1 MAEMLPAGLLD
12 GLRNYWY
19 PVLPAREVGVGE
31 PVAITRLSERLVVWR
46 DSTGAAHTFRDR
58 CAHRGVPLS
67 VGRIRGDRL
76 ECRYHGFQYDGG
88 GQCRLVPSEN
98 EGDDGPTA
106 REVCVTSYRTEETG
120 GAIWVYLGE
129 PMAFPPPA
137 VPVEPEMV
145 DSSFEAVLEP
155 MVWDANWLLTWD
167 NGEPSHVPFLHGD
180 TFLLGMGQARVEP
193 IRSEITPEG
202 NVLTYRAS
210 TDKDDR
216 WTGETFDAT
225 EFVLPALA
233 RLWVPVPGG
242 GPLLRVLQWMYPIDR
257 DHTYVLV
264 WHGRK
269 CANDMER
276 QMWRMM
282 WDKVIWPNAQEV
294 FAQDNEIVSSQG
306 DVRQAWGEEYLVPS
320 DAGVVLVRKTILD
333 AYDAQ
338 QRERSSK
345 QPKEKVRS

>member
-1 MAEMLPAGLLD
+1 MAEVPEGLLD

-19 PVLPAREVGVGE
+19 PVLPACDVGLDE

-46 DSTGAAHTFRDR
+46 DSTGVPHTLRDR

-67 VGRIRGDRL
+67 LGWIRGDRL
-76 ECRYHGFQYDGG
+76 VCRYHGFQYDGD

-106 REVCVTSYRTEETG
+106 REVCVNSYPTEEAG
-120 GAIWVYLGE
+120 GIIWAYLGE
-129 PMAFPPPA
+129 PSVFPPPP
-137 VPVEPEMV
+137 VPVQPEMV
-145 DSSFEAVLEP
+145 DSSFDAVIEP
-155 MVWDANWLLTWD
+155 MVWNANWLLTWD

-180 TFLLGMGQARVEP
+180 TLLLGTGQARVEP

-202 NVLTYRAS
+202 NVLTYRGS
-210 TDKDDR
+210 VDDDNR

-225 EFVLPALA
+225 EFVLPALG

-264 WHGRK
+264 WHGRQ
-269 CANDMER
+269 CANEMER
-276 QMWRMM
+276 QMWHMM
-282 WDKVIWPNAQEV
+282 WNKVIWPNAYEV
-294 FAQDNEIVSSQG
+294 FEQDNQIVTSQG
-306 DVRQAWGEEYLVPS
+306 DVRQAWAEEYLVPS
-320 DAGVVLVRKTILD
+320 DAGVVLVRKVILD
-333 AYDAQ
+333 AYNAQ
-338 QRERSSK
+338 QRVSSSK
-345 QPKEKVRS
+345 QRKEKVRS